1 MCCVWCVSVPPE
13 VGCVRVWLCSV
24 HNIHTLLVRS
34 FLQKEVARLV
44 FGHDCGTYRACFA
57 GDDTTLA
64 CPVLVGNDSGIQRIL
79 KREITRAGNCWYKNQ
94 VATVLL
100 GATGFFKLSSI
111 RTDIS
116 CYAEGKIKDDTHF
129 KYVHEN
135 V

>member
-1 MCCVWCVSVPPE
+1 MAE
-13 VGCVRVWLCSV
+13 
-24 HNIHTLLVRS
+24 
-34 FLQKEVARLV
+34 KEVARLV

-57 GDDTTLA
+57 GDDTTRA

-111 RTDIS
+111 RTGIS
-116 CYAEGKIKDDTHF
+116 C
-129 KYVHEN
+129 
-135 V
+135 